1 MYDENKII
9 GVGMARAQS
18 ADQYQAQRE
27 PAAAIARSQ
36 VELHSRELA
45 GWSYIARVLK
55 ELPPDVEEEAALWNM
70 LGRSRRERY

>member
-1 MYDENKII
+1 MKDENKII
-9 GVGMARAQS
+9 GVGMASAQS
-18 ADQYQAQRE
+18 ADQYAAQRE
-27 PAAAIARSQ
+27 AASVIARSQ

>member
-1 MYDENKII
+1 LQGEN
-9 GVGMARAQS
+9 GS
-18 ADQYQAQRE
+18 ASTVPAHVHRPHRRVALE
-27 PAAAIARSQ
+27 SAAAIARSQ